1 MVSLMRSSLSKGKMM
16 EAHWPDGKEHS
27 DSALGSLPEE
37 LCKQILGR
45 LEHSDL
51 ASLAQGEYDCLHW
64 PSSNNALYLILLQ
77 RDRRALSSH

>member
-1 MVSLMRSSLSKGKMM
+1 M
-16 EAHWPDGKEHS
+16 EAHWPDGEEHS

-37 LCKQILGR
+37 LCKQILGH

-64 PSSNNALYLILLQ
+64 PGSNNALYLILLQ
-77 RDRRALSSH
+77 RDR